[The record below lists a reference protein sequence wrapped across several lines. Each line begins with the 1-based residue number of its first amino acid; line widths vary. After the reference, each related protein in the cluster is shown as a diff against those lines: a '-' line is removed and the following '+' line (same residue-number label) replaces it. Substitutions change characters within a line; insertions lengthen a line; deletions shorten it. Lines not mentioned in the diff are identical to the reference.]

1 MLSFHTKNKTE
12 STHAQ
17 RVTVGNSRTANKYII
32 SVDRQQFWVTHVIPI
47 HSTDFFYIFLTP
59 PPPTP
64 YNVNFENFSPTLKKV
79 GQEGGSSNYQDIL
92 SCVNV
97 GGC

>member
-59 PPPTP
+59 PPPLPPIMLILKTSAP
-64 YNVNFENFSPTLKKV
+64 PLKKW
-79 GQEGGSSNYQDIL
+79 GRKGGAQTIKTF
-92 SCVNV
+92 
-97 GGC
+97 